1 MKTDKYLFAA
11 AALTVLT
18 ACSSDYDFSENG
30 DMERIPVTLGYKTLT
45 TTETR
50 AAQNLNEGTFDSGE
64 QVSVFISQ
72 TDQNSWTEY
81 TYQTI
86 ADGAM
91 IPSGTIPYYSNDYNY
106 DIAAFYPQL
115 SGETF
120 SIQTDQTTDA
130 AYKQSDLMYA
140 SVINQARQHAPVTL
154 DFKHKMAK
162 ICVNATPGDGVGAI
176 TGVKLLNV
184 KPEVLIDKAGNAT
197 LTTHATTDV
206 TMSNFGVAVIPS
218 QAVSGDFLAVTTTD
232 GTATYRFDDNI
243 FDSGLLY
250 TLNVTVEASAI
261 GNVTTMPVSLTSA
274 TASHLGWL
282 ITNDGYIYRTASAIP
297 ADKTPVAMICY
308 VGEPGTADHS
318 NHLLNH
324 TSEGYSTHTYGFT
337 LIPSNGGW
345 RGLAIALKDAA
356 TDICWCTN
364 EGNDECYTGYGEYF
378 VDAWGYASDN
388 DPLHDY
394 PEIVN
399 LDPREDLFGIKE
411 TMATLDHIWKD
422 GHTAPAAEAAV
433 SNNGTPSPVGTTGW
447 FMPASGQL
455 ELIARSLMQGA
466 DYDAATINAWFT
478 TTGLDASAYDVLSG
492 NYWTSTINRQSTW
505 ETTIIVHS
513 TDTGI
518 ANSASNINATAS
530 VRSIVAF

>member
-30 DMERIPVTLGYKTLT
+30 DMERIPVTLAYKTLT

-64 QVSVFISQ
+64 QGSEFISQ

-81 TYQTI
+81 AYQTI

-162 ICVNATPGDGVGAI
+162 ICVNATPGEGVGAI

-184 KPEVLIDKAGNAT
+184 KPEVTYDKAGNVA
-197 LTTHATTDV
+197 LNTTADNIDV
-206 TMSNFGVAVIPS
+206 TMSNFGAAVIPAQS
-218 QAVSGDFLAVTTTD
+218 VSGNFLAVTTAG
-232 GTATYRFDDNI
+232 GTATYRFDANA
-243 FDSGLLY
+243 FEAGMVY
-250 TLNVTVEASAI
+250 TMNVTVEQSAI
-261 GNVTTMPVSLTSA
+261 GQATDVPVTVTNA

-282 ITNDGYIYRTASAIP
+282 VTNKGYIYQTAAAIP
-297 ADKTPVAMICY
+297 AGQTPVAMICY
-308 VGEPGTADHS
+308 MGEPGTADHS
-318 NHLLNH
+318 
-324 TSEGYSTHTYGFT
+324 
-337 LIPSNGGW
+337 SNDY

-356 TDICWCTN
+356 NGVKWCAKEEYERCYELSSDNMRGIAETMVILNHTWN
-364 EGNDECYTGYGEYF
+364 EG
-378 VDAWGYASDN
+378 
-388 DPLHDY
+388 
-394 PEIVN
+394 
-399 LDPREDLFGIKE
+399 
-411 TMATLDHIWKD
+411 
-422 GHTAPAAEAAV
+422 HTSPAAEAAV
-433 SNNGTPSPVGTTGW
+433 ANSGTASPVGTTGW
-447 FMPASGQL
+447 FLPSSGQWD
-455 ELIARSLMQGA
+455 LIMSTLMQGA
-466 DYDAATINAWFT
+466 AYEAATINAWFT
-478 TTGLDASAYDVLSG
+478 TAGLDASTYDALSG
-492 NYWTSTINRQSTW
+492 SYWSSTQSPKTNFQYYRV
-505 ETTIIVHS
+505 IQVYR

-518 ANSASNINATAS
+518 CTDYIGGSNDNYKYSTHS